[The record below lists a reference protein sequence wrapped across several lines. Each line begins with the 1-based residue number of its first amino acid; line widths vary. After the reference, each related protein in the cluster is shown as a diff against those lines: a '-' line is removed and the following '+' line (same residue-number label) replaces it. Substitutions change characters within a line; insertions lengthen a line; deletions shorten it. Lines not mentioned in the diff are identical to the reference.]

1 MYGVCGTAC
10 RLDKHTI
17 FVGNLPESINE
28 EDLFVKF
35 TRYGH
40 ILDIH
45 LIRKPVYRHT
55 FKKVFAFVK
64 YQGER
69 ETAEAIDA
77 EVGLYWYM
85 CVEHTDRLCTYR
97 TVPCTRTRSFGF
109 VIVNIHATTIAI
121 AAGAISKPQHQDSTK
136 WGIYLLLIML
146 ACR

>member
-1 MYGVCGTAC
+1 MNERSSQQWFVEWAAYLNNDNVYGVCGTAC

-55 FKKVFAFVK
+55 FRKVFAFVK

-77 EVGLYWYM
+77 EVGL
-85 CVEHTDRLCTYR
+85 
-97 TVPCTRTRSFGF
+97 
-109 VIVNIHATTIAI
+109 
-121 AAGAISKPQHQDSTK
+121 
-136 WGIYLLLIML
+136 LLVHV
-146 ACR
+146 CRAY